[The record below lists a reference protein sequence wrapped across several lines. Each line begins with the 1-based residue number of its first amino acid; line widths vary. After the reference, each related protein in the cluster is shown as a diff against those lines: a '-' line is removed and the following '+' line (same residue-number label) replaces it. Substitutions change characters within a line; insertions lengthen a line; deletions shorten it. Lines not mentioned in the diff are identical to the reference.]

1 MHPTLATALVVA
13 LAACGP
19 GSADPD
25 TGLDDLALHTVS
37 PDIVVPG
44 SLLRLGGASFVDT
57 LWGATQVRLRG
68 SLSDGS
74 GSREVDVTATARFV
88 DFDLLEVDVDAS
100 FFADF
105 GLSGEEGGAF
115 TGEVFVE
122 VDSTVDRNTHISAAL
137 VTTLEL
143 HGQLTPRLDSVYTGG
158 LIFVN
163 DTIEVSGAGFLLGG
177 NEGTTL
183 AVVEG
188 CFTREGEA
196 DCVAVGSAEVPLLPR
211 GEFDREHGDFAF
223 SPEIAGIF
231 PGAFTGTVSLVNRH
245 EAGGDVSSGNKNV
258 AYTLIEPAI
267 FSVSPTSVSL
277 GQYVDIAGG
286 GFVGGSAD
294 ASTLLSLE
302 GGYTPTGAP
311 SGTAVDLILVPE
323 FVAGRQV
330 RYVLNE
336 DDSLGQSVNLRS
348 STGSFAGEMTPL
360 ISYDGDDVTGSST
373 TMELAIAP
381 VKQVVYLHFNPSFV
395 ESLRHFGLRAVDVLI
410 RDRVRAVVRR
420 DYATINL
427 VVRDAPPTDFA
438 HYSHVDISGPDPNG
452 LGLFGYDNT
461 PGKDSGNLRLY
472 DRIGGVNATTQD
484 DGYPGYGGIFIE
496 SLFGF
501 SEHPGGYANQLSGA
515 DPAFDEV
522 FDPFRPDRGG
532 DYITAED
539 LSGQIPVLTNG
550 DICPAT
556 ERSEQIACAIFVI
569 GSLIGTT
576 VSHEI
581 GHSLG
586 LANPYGDGFH
596 NMGDVP
602 NRLMDGGADR
612 PFLER
617 AQIFGKGPASFCREE
632 YDYLR
637 QILPTDDASDPTPRP
652 SCY

>member
-1 MHPTLATALVVA
+1 VM
-13 LAACGP
+13 
-19 GSADPD
+19 
-25 TGLDDLALHTVS
+25 
-37 PDIVVPG
+37 
-44 SLLRLGGASFVDT
+44 
-57 LWGATQVRLRG
+57 
-68 SLSDGS
+68 
-74 GSREVDVTATARFV
+74 
-88 DFDLLEVDVDAS
+88 
-100 FFADF
+100 
-105 GLSGEEGGAF
+105 
-115 TGEVFVE
+115 
-122 VDSTVDRNTHISAAL
+122 
-137 VTTLEL
+137 
-143 HGQLTPRLDSVYTGG
+143 
-158 LIFVN
+158 
-163 DTIEVSGAGFLLGG
+163 
-177 NEGTTL
+177 
-183 AVVEG
+183 
-188 CFTREGEA
+188 
-196 DCVAVGSAEVPLLPR
+196 AES
-211 GEFDREHGDFAF
+211 EFDREYGDFAF
-223 SPEIAGIF
+223 DPEIAGIF
-231 PGAFTGTVSLVNRH
+231 PGAFTGTVRLRSRH
-245 EAGGDVSSGNKNV
+245 AGGGSADSGTATV
-258 AYTLIEPAI
+258 AYDLIEPAI

-286 GFVGGSAD
+286 GFVGGSD
-294 ASTLLSLE
+294 NASTLLSLQ
-302 GGYTPTGAP
+302 GTYTPTAAP

-336 DDSLGQSVNLRS
+336 DDSLGQAVDLRS
-348 STGSFAGEMTPL
+348 STGSFAGGMTPL
-360 ISYDGDDVTGSST
+360 ISYASDDVTGSST
-373 TMELAIAP
+373 TMELSIAP
-381 VKQVVYLHFNPSFV
+381 VRQVVYLDFKPSFV

-410 RDRVRAVVRR
+410 RERVQAAVRR
-420 DYATINL
+420 DYVTINL
-427 VVRDAPPTDFA
+427 VIRDSPPTDFA

-452 LGLFGYDNT
+452 LGLFGYDNS

-539 LSGQIPVLTNG
+539 LSGEIPVLSNG
-550 DICPAT
+550 DICPAN
-556 ERSEQIACAIFVI
+556 ERSEQIACAIFVL
-569 GSLIGTT
+569 GSLVGTT

-596 NMGDVP
+596 NMGDAP
-602 NRLMDGGADR
+602 KRLMDGGADR

-617 AQIFGKGPASFCREE
+617 AQLFGEGPASFCREE

-637 QILPTDDASDPTPRP
+637 QILPTDDPLDPTPRA